1 MLGSRG
7 ADTLPCRPHR
17 CTARVR
23 PLFANTRHRRRPG
36 KCPSASHMAVIVRLV
51 GHRAVSGKALAG
63 TEVARGAGREGGGL
77 VRLLQ
82 SHYQSECDFELR
94 WAAVSD
100 TFSLMGSGGW
110 RGEEES
116 QDSIQQPQCFEA
128 KDERKRSLL
137 QPQSFCL

>member
-1 MLGSRG
+1 M
-7 ADTLPCRPHR
+7 
-17 CTARVR
+17 
-23 PLFANTRHRRRPG
+23 
-36 KCPSASHMAVIVRLV
+36 
-51 GHRAVSGKALAG
+51 LAG

-128 KDERKRSLL
+128 KDERKRRFSLSPSAYKSSAFAAGPSRL
-137 QPQSFCL
+137 TKSWLLDI